1 MITVGDSV
9 NKNLQI
15 VRNEVIVMNE
25 TYQSQSSLLIDEPP
39 MLMLPSLAK
48 VLKSADKAIIVQQ
61 IHYWLQIKRKAK
73 DTRSFKE
80 GRWWVYNSFREWH
93 KQFIWISERTI
104 QRHFKDL
111 VAQGIIIVGNF
122 NNQNYDR
129 TNWYTLSYERLNEL
143 TMTDCRDHYDGVS
156 YPSRQVDIMDND
168 KLSGVSRQ
176 VVRGITTDCR
186 DQYHRLPKTSEII
199 SKTSSSSAYS
209 ANSEHSGTTAS
220 SLAAADD
227 GRKQTGQ
234 SLTQSTTTAAPAQLQ
249 QPTGQLQQPQRQP
262 QSSNWTEP
270 ADPSGPD
277 SLADPNGMNP
287 IFKIWGDLW
296 SWPSST
302 TIADLT
308 TWVKEFGP
316 EVVLYAIKKA
326 ATADASRPHAYVAAI
341 MRGYRN
347 AGIKNLDDVKAA
359 EQARDQRNQQ
369 SYGRQQHGRGGGRA
383 NINEQLPEWA
393 KQDDDDTDEA
403 EDEKQPKIAEQLEGE
418 RLERDLHRA
427 VMLQQQLYEVD
438 LNAICHSLDQPDG
451 HGYLSAKAPNLF
463 EQYCAQNN
471 LVVVEQIKKAR
482 KTADFDPSI

>member
-1 MITVGDSV
+1 
-9 NKNLQI
+9 
-15 VRNEVIVMNE
+15 MNE

-143 TMTDCRDHYDGVS
+143 TMTDCRDHYDRSS
-156 YPSRQVDIMDND
+156 YPPRQVDVMDND

-186 DQYHRLPKTSEII
+186 DQYHRLPETTSSKII
-199 SKTSSSSAYS
+199 SKTSSSSVYAT
-209 ANSEHSGTTAS
+209 NSEYIHSDTNAS
-220 SLAAADD
+220 SLAADD
-227 GRKQTGQ
+227 DVRR
-234 SLTQSTTTAAPAQLQ
+234 TQSGQALAQSTATAAPAQLQ
-249 QPTGQLQQPQRQP
+249 QPAVQPQH
-262 QSSNWTEP
+262 QSQASNWTEP

-308 TWVKEFGP
+308 AWVKEFGS

-369 SYGRQQHGRGGGRA
+369 SYGRQQYGRGGGRA
-383 NINEQLPEWA
+383 NAQEQLPDWA
-393 KQDDDDTDEA
+393 KQDDDDEGQT
-403 EDEKQPKIAEQLEGE
+403 KTIEQLNYE
-418 RLERDLHRA
+418 RSERELHRA
-427 VMLQQQLYEVD
+427 VVLHRKLYNVD
-438 LNAICHSLDQPDG
+438 LERICHSLDQPDG
-451 HGYLSAKAPNLF
+451 HGYLSAKAPKLF
-463 EQYCAQNN
+463 EQYCEQNN
-471 LVVVEQIKKAR
+471 LDVVEQIKKAR
-482 KTADFDPSI
+482 NTADFDSSI

>member
-1 MITVGDSV
+1 
-9 NKNLQI
+9 
-15 VRNEVIVMNE
+15 MNE

-143 TMTDCRDHYDGVS
+143 TMTDCRNHYDGLP
-156 YPSRQVDIMDND
+156 YPSRQVDVMDND

-186 DQYHRLPKTSEII
+186 DQYHRLPETTSEII
-199 SKTSSSSAYS
+199 SKTSSSSSAYS
-209 ANSEHSGTTAS
+209 TNGEYIHSGTTAS
-220 SLAAADD
+220 SLTADDDD
-227 GRKQTGQ
+227 GRTQSGQ
-234 SLTQSTTTAAPAQLQ
+234 SLTQSAPTASPAV
-249 QPTGQLQQPQRQP
+249 QPQRPQRQSQP
-262 QSSNWTEP
+262 NGWTEP

-277 SLADPNGMNP
+277 SLADPNGMNA
-287 IFKIWGDLW
+287 IFRVWADLW
-296 SWPSST
+296 NWPNST

-308 TWVKEFGP
+308 GWVKEFGP

-326 ATADASRPHAYVAAI
+326 ATADASRPHAYMAAI
-341 MRGYRN
+341 IRGYRN
-347 AGIKNLDDVKAA
+347 AGIKTLDEVKAA
-359 EQARDQRNQQ
+359 DQAREQRSQQKQ
-369 SYGRQQHGRGGGRA
+369 SYGRPQYNNGNRGSRA
-383 NINEQLPEWA
+383 NVQEQLPDWA
-393 KQDDDDTDEA
+393 KQDDDEEA
-403 EDEKQPKIAEQLEGE
+403 KPKTAEQLDGE

-427 VMLQQQLYEVD
+427 VMLQQQLYGVD
-438 LNAICHSLDQPDG
+438 LTAICHNLDQPDG
-451 HGYLSAKAPNLF
+451 HGFLSAKAPQLF
-463 EQYCAQNN
+463 EQYCAQNH
-471 LVVVEQIKKAR
+471 LDVSEQIKKAR
-482 KTADFDPSI
+482 ETADFA

>member
-1 MITVGDSV
+1 
-9 NKNLQI
+9 
-15 VRNEVIVMNE
+15 MNE
-25 TYQSQSSLLIDEPP
+25 TYQSRSSLLIDEPP

-143 TMTDCRDHYDGVS
+143 TMTDCRNHHDG
-156 YPSRQVDIMDND
+156 
-168 KLSGVSRQ
+168 LSGVSRQ
-176 VVRGITTDCR
+176 VVGGITTDCR
-186 DQYHRLPKTSEII
+186 DQYHRLPETTSKII

-209 ANSEHSGTTAS
+209 VNGEYIHSGTTAS
-220 SLAAADD
+220 SLTDDDD
-227 GRKQTGQ
+227 GRTQSGQ
-234 SLTQSTTTAAPAQLQ
+234 SMTQSAPTASPAV
-249 QPTGQLQQPQRQP
+249 QPQRPQRQSQP
-262 QSSNWTEP
+262 SGWTEP

-277 SLADPNGMNP
+277 SLADPNGMNA
-287 IFKIWGDLW
+287 IFRVWADLW
-296 SWPSST
+296 DWPNST

-308 TWVKEFGP
+308 GWVKEFGP

-326 ATADASRPHAYVAAI
+326 ATADASRPHAYMAAI
-341 MRGYRN
+341 IRGYRT
-347 AGIKNLDDVKAA
+347 AGIKTLDEVKAA
-359 EQARDQRNQQ
+359 DQAREQRSQQKQ
-369 SYGRQQHGRGGGRA
+369 SYGRPQYNNGNRGSRA
-383 NINEQLPEWA
+383 NVQEQLPDWA
-393 KQDDDDTDEA
+393 KQDDD
-403 EDEKQPKIAEQLEGE
+403 EDAKPKTAEQLDGE

-427 VMLQQQLYEVD
+427 VMLQQQLYAVD
-438 LNAICHSLDQPDG
+438 LTAICHNLDQPDG
-451 HGYLSAKAPNLF
+451 HGYLSAKAPKLF

-471 LVVVEQIKKAR
+471 LDVVSEIEKAR
-482 KTADFDPSI
+482 KTADFD

>member
-1 MITVGDSV
+1 
-9 NKNLQI
+9 
-15 VRNEVIVMNE
+15 MNE

-143 TMTDCRDHYDGVS
+143 TMTDCRDHYDRSS
-156 YPSRQVDIMDND
+156 YPPRQVDVMDND

-176 VVRGITTDCR
+176 LVGGITTDCR
-186 DQYHRLPKTSEII
+186 DQYHRLPETSPEII

-209 ANSEHSGTTAS
+209 ANSEYIHSGTTAS
-220 SLAAADD
+220 SMSADD
-227 GRKQTGQ
+227 AGRTQSGQ
-234 SLTQSTTTAAPAQLQ
+234 SLTQSTATASPAQ
-249 QPTGQLQQPQRQP
+249 PQQPQRQP
-262 QSSNWTEP
+262 QPSGWTEP

-277 SLADPNGMNP
+277 SLADPNGMNQ
-287 IFKIWGDLW
+287 IFKIWADLW

-308 TWVKEFGP
+308 AWVKDFGP
-316 EVVLYAIKKA
+316 DVVLYAIKKA
-326 ATADASRPHAYVAAI
+326 ATADASRPHAYMAAI
-341 MRGYRN
+341 IRGYRN
-347 AGIKNLDDVKAA
+347 AGIKTLDEVKAA
-359 EQARDQRNQQ
+359 DQAREQRSQQKQ
-369 SYGRQQHGRGGGRA
+369 SYGQPQYGRNRGNRA
-383 NINEQLPEWA
+383 NVQEKLPDWAQQEDDEAQDTKTIEQLNY
-393 KQDDDDTDEA
+393 
-403 EDEKQPKIAEQLEGE
+403 E
-418 RLERDLHRA
+418 RLERDLQRA
-427 VMLQQQLYEVD
+427 VLLHRKLYDVD
-438 LNAICHSLDQPDG
+438 LETICHSLDQPDG
-451 HGYLSAKAPNLF
+451 HGFLSPNAVKLF
-463 EQYCAQNN
+463 EQYCALNN
-471 LVVVEQIKKAR
+471 LDVAEEIKKAR
-482 KTADFDPSI
+482 STADFG

>member
-1 MITVGDSV
+1 
-9 NKNLQI
+9 
-15 VRNEVIVMNE
+15 MNE

-111 VAQGIIIVGNF
+111 VDQGIIIVGNF

-143 TMTDCRDHYDGVS
+143 TMTDCRNHYDGLS
-156 YPSRQVDIMDND
+156 YP
-168 KLSGVSRQ
+168 SRQ

-186 DQYHRLPKTSEII
+186 DQYHRLPETTSKTI
-199 SKTSSSSAYS
+199 SKTSSSSSAY
-209 ANSEHSGTTAS
+209 ATNSEYIHSGTTAS
-220 SLAAADD
+220 SLTADDD
-227 GRKQTGQ
+227 GRVQTGQ
-234 SLTQSTTTAAPAQLQ
+234 SLTQSTATASSAPTVSPAQ
-249 QPTGQLQQPQRQP
+249 PQQPQRQP
-262 QSSNWTEP
+262 QPSGWTEP

-277 SLADPNGMNP
+277 SLADPNGMNA
-287 IFKIWGDLW
+287 IFRIWADLW
-296 SWPSST
+296 SWPNST

-308 TWVKEFGP
+308 AWVKDFGP
-316 EVVLYAIKKA
+316 DVVLYAIKKA
-326 ATADASRPHAYVAAI
+326 ATADASRPHAYMAAI
-341 MRGYRN
+341 IRGYRS
-347 AGIKNLDDVKAA
+347 AGIKTLDEVKAA
-359 EQARDQRNQQ
+359 DQAREQRSQQQ
-369 SYGRQQHGRGGGRA
+369 SYGRPQYNNGNRGSRA
-383 NINEQLPEWA
+383 NVQEQLPDWA
-393 KQDDDDTDEA
+393 KQDDEA
-403 EDEKQPKIAEQLEGE
+403 QDKPKTTEQLDGE

-427 VMLQQQLYEVD
+427 VMLQQQLYGVD
-438 LNAICHSLDQPDG
+438 LTAICHNLDQPDG
-451 HGYLSAKAPNLF
+451 HGYLSAKAPKLF

-471 LVVVEQIKKAR
+471 LDLVAEIEKAR
-482 KTADFDPSI
+482 KTADFD

>member
-1 MITVGDSV
+1 
-9 NKNLQI
+9 
-15 VRNEVIVMNE
+15 MNE

-80 GRWWVYNSFREWH
+80 GHWWVYNSFREWH

-143 TMTDCRDHYDGVS
+143 TMTDCRDHYDRSS
-156 YPSRQVDIMDND
+156 YLPRQVDVMDND
-168 KLSGVSRQ
+168 RLSGVSRQ
-176 VVRGITTDCR
+176 VVKGITTDCR
-186 DQYHRLPKTSEII
+186 DQYHRLPETTSSEII
-199 SKTSSSSAYS
+199 SKTSSSSVYAT
-209 ANSEHSGTTAS
+209 NSEYIHSNATAS
-220 SLAAADD
+220 SLSADD
-227 GRKQTGQ
+227 DAGRTQPGQ
-234 SLTQSTTTAAPAQLQ
+234 SLTQSAANASPVQLQ
-249 QPTGQLQQPQRQP
+249 QPTVQPQRAQRQP
-262 QSSNWTEP
+262 SGWTEP
-270 ADPSGPD
+270 ADPTGPD
-277 SLADPNGMNP
+277 SLADPNGMNK
-287 IFKIWGDLW
+287 IFKIWADLW
-296 SWPSST
+296 SWPSLT

-308 TWVKEFGP
+308 AWVKDFGP

-326 ATADASRPHAYVAAI
+326 ATADASRPHAYMAAI

-347 AGIKNLDDVKAA
+347 AGIKTLDDVKAA
-359 EQARDQRNQQ
+359 DQAREQRNQ
-369 SYGRQQHGRGGGRA
+369 SYGRSQYNRNRGNRA
-383 NINEQLPEWA
+383 NVQEKLPDWA
-393 KQDDDDTDEA
+393 KQSDDDTDEA
-403 EDEKQPKIAEQLEGE
+403 EDEKQPKTAEQLEGE

-427 VMLQQQLYEVD
+427 VMLQQQLYGVD
-438 LNAICHSLDQPDG
+438 LNAICHNLDQPDG
-451 HGYLSAKAPNLF
+451 HGYLSAKAPKLF

-471 LVVVEQIKKAR
+471 LDVVDQIKKAR
-482 KTADFDPSI
+482 ETADFD